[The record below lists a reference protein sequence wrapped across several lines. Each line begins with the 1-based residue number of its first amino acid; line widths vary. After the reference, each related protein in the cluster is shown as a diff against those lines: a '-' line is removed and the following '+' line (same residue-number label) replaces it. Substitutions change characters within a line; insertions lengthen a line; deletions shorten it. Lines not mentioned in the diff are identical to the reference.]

1 MTAKALKVVGKTRG
15 ALMLDRL
22 KRLFTVSDRNG
33 RVQQQL
39 DKLRDR
45 LPVPVF
51 WMFGKTQ
58 SGKTSVI
65 KYLTGADRAEI
76 GKGFQPCTRFSSQ
89 YQFPTP
95 EAPLATFLDTRGLD
109 EPGYDPAEDL
119 ARFNDEAHVVVVVV
133 KVLDHAQ
140 ENVLKH
146 LTTLRQ
152 AQRRRPV
159 VLVLTCLH
167 EAYPQQQ
174 HPLPYPFDNDGQ
186 ASAGDP
192 TPPVSEDLLRSAAEQ
207 RRRFEKVVDRVAL
220 VDLTPPEEGF
230 NNPEYGGHRLRQELL
245 EVLPAAVGQT
255 LRTLDEAT
263 HELQDMYAR
272 ESLPHILGYSTLAA
286 SAGAVPIPVLD
297 LVLLSGIQSRMIYHL
312 AKLYGQP
319 MDGKRFLEIGGGMGL
334 GALTRQATRM
344 TVVELLKLIPFVGS
358 VMGAVAGAALAWA
371 STYALGKA
379 FCYYYRR
386 VHQGHVPQTE
396 DLKRYY
402 KEQLAQ
408 AEQLWKGTF
417 GPNAKP
423 AAETPPTGA

>member
-1 MTAKALKVVGKTRG
+1 
-15 ALMLDRL
+15 MLDRL
-22 KRLFTVSDRNG
+22 KRLFTVSDRSG
-33 RVQQQL
+33 RVQHQL
-39 DKLRDR
+39 DQLRDR

-58 SGKTSVI
+58 SGKTSII

-76 GKGFQPCTRFSSQ
+76 GKGFQPCTRFSSL

-95 EAPLATFLDTRGLD
+95 EAPLAMFLDTRGLD

-119 ARFNDEAHVVVVVV
+119 ARFHNDAHVVVVVV

-140 ENVLKH
+140 ENILKH
-146 LTTLRQ
+146 LAALRQ

-174 HPLPYPFDNDGQ
+174 HPLPYPFDDQGNP
-186 ASAGDP
+186 SADQVAP
-192 TPPVSEDLLRSAAEQ
+192 ALSEDLLRSAAEQ

-220 VDLTPPEEGF
+220 IDLTPPEEGF
-230 NNPEYGGHRLRQELL
+230 NDPEYGGPRLRQELL

-263 HELQDMYAR
+263 HELQDLYAR
-272 ESLPHILGYSTLAA
+272 ESLPHIIGYSTLAA

-319 MDGKRFLEIGGGMGL
+319 MDGKRFLEIGSGMGL

-358 VMGAVAGAALAWA
+358 VMGAMAGAALAWA

-386 VHQGHVPQTE
+386 VHQGHVPQTD

-408 AEQLWKGTF
+408 AEQLWKSGL

-423 AAETPPTGA
+423 AADAPTTGT

>member
-1 MTAKALKVVGKTRG
+1 
-15 ALMLDRL
+15 MLDRL
-22 KRLFTVSDRNG
+22 KHLFTVSDRSG
-33 RVQQQL
+33 RVQHQL
-39 DKLRDR
+39 DQLRDR

-76 GKGFQPCTRFSSQ
+76 GKGFQPCTRFSSL

-95 EAPLATFLDTRGLD
+95 EAPLAMFLDMRGLD

-119 ARFNDEAHVVVVVV
+119 ARFNNEAHVVVVVV

-146 LTTLRQ
+146 LTTLRN

-174 HPLPYPFDNDGQ
+174 HPLPYPFDNAGQ
-186 ASAGDP
+186 CRPAQT

-230 NNPEYGGHRLRQELL
+230 NDPEYGGHRLRQELL

-272 ESLPHILGYSTLAA
+272 EPAA
-286 SAGAVPIPVLD
+286 HPRLQHAG
-297 LVLLSGIQSRMIYHL
+297 G
-312 AKLYGQP
+312 
-319 MDGKRFLEIGGGMGL
+319 IGGGGADSGAGPGAAVGHPVADDLSL
-334 GALTRQATRM
+334 GEALRPTDGRQAFLGNRRRHG
-344 TVVELLKLIPFVGS
+344 PGRPD
-358 VMGAVAGAALAWA
+358 AAGDAHD
-371 STYALGKA
+371 G
-379 FCYYYRR
+379 
-386 VHQGHVPQTE
+386 G
-396 DLKRYY
+396 
-402 KEQLAQ
+402 
-408 AEQLWKGTF
+408 GT
-417 GPNAKP
+417 
-423 AAETPPTGA
+423 AETYPLCRLRHGARWPGRPWRGRPLMRWARRFVTTTAASIRGMCRRRKT